1 MIKLLQSICH
11 LLEDGEDLV
20 LTTVIGHSGST
31 PRSVGTKMVVRP
43 DGAIIGTIGGG
54 LIEFHA
60 QKLAREVFK
69 SGKALAETVEFT
81 GVDAAATDQMI
92 CGGRMEIL
100 LELLNAN
107 PENLK
112 ELKELIVA
120 LQKGHRGFLV
130 KELETTGEG
139 VRRMEWCLVHN
150 DSVTLGTFPCPAS
163 LISTLTGEA
172 AKAKQPLVV
181 TVEDKRYFVEP
192 TVIPGTVYL
201 FGAGHVSRPV
211 AELASLV
218 DFQTVVVDDRQ
229 EFANAERFPKADRV
243 IVAFSS
249 QQAFE
254 GLKIDRDSYI
264 VIVTRGHLH
273 DKTILERSLKTDAG
287 YIGMIGSR
295 RKRDLV
301 YQELL
306 TKGFSLSDLERVH
319 APIGLAIGAETPEE
333 IAVSIVAELIQ
344 VRAGRGRNGGCALP
358 AGVVVPKK

>member
-11 LLEDGEDLV
+11 ILEEGEDLV
-20 LTTVIGHSGST
+20 LATVIGHSGST
-31 PRSVGTKMVVRP
+31 PRSVGTQMVVRP

-69 SGKALAETVEFT
+69 TGKALTETVEFT
-81 GVDAAATDQMI
+81 GADAAATDQMI

-100 LELLNAN
+100 LELIIAD

-112 ELKELIVA
+112 ELKDLIVA
-120 LQKGHRGFLV
+120 LQKGHKGFLI
-130 KELETTGEG
+130 KALDTRGEG

-150 DSVTLGTFPCPAS
+150 DSVTLGTFPCPVS
-163 LISTLTGEA
+163 LITGLTGEI
-172 AKAKQPLVV
+172 AKAKQPLAV
-181 TVEDKRYFVEP
+181 TVEDKRFFVEP
-192 TVIPGTVYL
+192 TVLPGTVFL

-211 AELASLV
+211 AELASIV
-218 DFQTVVVDDRQ
+218 DFQTVVLDDRA
-229 EFANAERFPKADRV
+229 EFSNVERFPRADQIKV
-243 IVAFSS
+243 IPSFH
-249 QQAFE
+249 QAFE
-254 GLKIDRDSYI
+254 GLEIGRDSYV
-264 VIVTRGHLH
+264 VILTRGHLH
-273 DKTILERSLKTDAG
+273 DKTVLEQALKRNAG

-295 RKRDLV
+295 RKRDLI

-306 TKGFSLSDLERVH
+306 TKGFSQADLGRVH

-344 VRAGRGRNGGCALP
+344 VRAGRGE
-358 AGVVVPKK
+358 

>member
-11 LLEDGEDLV
+11 LVEEGEDLC

-31 PRSVGTKMVVRP
+31 PRSVGAKMIVRRN
-43 DGAIIGTIGGG
+43 GAIIGTIGGG

-69 SGKALAETVEFT
+69 TGKALTETVEFT
-81 GVDAAATDQMI
+81 GADAAATDQMI

-100 LELLNAN
+100 LELIIAD

-112 ELKELIVA
+112 ELQDLIVA
-120 LQKGHRGFLV
+120 LQKGHKGFLI
-130 KELETTGEG
+130 KLLDTTGDS

-163 LISTLTGEA
+163 LITSLTCEA
-172 AKAKQPLVV
+172 TKAKQPLAV
-181 TVEDKRYFVEP
+181 TIADKRYFVEP
-192 TVIPGTVYL
+192 AVLPGTVYL

-211 AELASLV
+211 AELASIV

-229 EFANAERFPKADRV
+229 EFANAERFPRADRV
-243 IVAFSS
+243 KAIPSFH
-249 QQAFE
+249 QAFE
-254 GLKIDRDSYI
+254 GLEIDRDSYL
-264 VIVTRGHLH
+264 VILTRGHLH
-273 DKTILERSLKTDAG
+273 DKTVLEQALKSDAG

-295 RKRDLV
+295 RKRDLI

-306 TKGFSLSDLERVH
+306 GKGFTRSELERVH

-344 VRAGRGRNGGCALP
+344 VRANRGE
-358 AGVVVPKK
+358 

>member
-11 LLEDGEDLV
+11 LLEEGENLV
-20 LTTVIGHSGST
+20 LATVIGHSGST

-54 LIEFHA
+54 LVEFHA

-69 SGKALAETVEFT
+69 TGKALTETVEFT
-81 GVDAAATDQMI
+81 GADAAATDQMI

-100 LELLNAN
+100 LELIIAD
-107 PENLK
+107 PANLK
-112 ELKELIVA
+112 ELQEMIVA
-120 LQKGHRGFLV
+120 LQKGHKGFLIKV
-130 KELETTGEG
+130 LDTTGDAA
-139 VRRMEWCLVHN
+139 RRMEWCLVHN

-163 LISTLTGEA
+163 LITSLTCEA
-172 AKAKQPLVV
+172 AKAKQPL
-181 TVEDKRYFVEP
+181 TVKVEERRYFVEP
-192 TVIPGTVYL
+192 TVLPGTVYL

-229 EFANAERFPKADRV
+229 EFANAERFPRADRV
-243 IVAFSS
+243 IVVPSS
-249 QQAFE
+249 HQSLE
-254 GLKIDRDSYI
+254 GLEIDRNSYL

-273 DKTILERSLKTDAG
+273 DKTVLEQALNTDAG

-295 RKRDLV
+295 RKRDLI

-306 TKGFSLSDLERVH
+306 TKGFSQSDLGRVH

-344 VRAGRGRNGGCALP
+344 VRAGRGE
-358 AGVVVPKK
+358 